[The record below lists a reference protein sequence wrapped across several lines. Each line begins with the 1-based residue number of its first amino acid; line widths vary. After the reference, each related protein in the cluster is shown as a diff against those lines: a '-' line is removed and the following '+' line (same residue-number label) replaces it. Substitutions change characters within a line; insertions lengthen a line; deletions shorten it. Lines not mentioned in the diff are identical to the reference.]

1 MYFWARE
8 MSADE
13 MLQFTG
19 SCNHSLDKTG
29 DWLLPIHHLNGPL
42 KHLPILK
49 FADMFFDW
57 NNLDYST
64 INSEQMTVST
74 DILENVCKAE
84 RTTPVLIGK
93 GLR

>member
-1 MYFWARE
+1 

-13 MLQFTG
+13 MLQFTS

-29 DWLLPIHHLNGPL
+29 DWLLSMSIATMNIYT
-42 KHLPILK
+42 ILK

-57 NNLDYST
+57 NILDYST
-64 INSEQMTVST
+64 INSEQMTLST